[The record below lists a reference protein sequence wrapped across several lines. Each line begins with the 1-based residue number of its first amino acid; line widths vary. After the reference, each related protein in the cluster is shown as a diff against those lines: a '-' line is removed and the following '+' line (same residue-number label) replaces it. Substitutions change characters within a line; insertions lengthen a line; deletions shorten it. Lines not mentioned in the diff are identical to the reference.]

1 MTEFKLT
8 MNKRNF
14 LSLEFGRWLSNSSDR
29 FSAAKGRRPRAKR
42 AVLIVVVPLTFMA
55 LAPLCSAAAKAA
67 SDQARDGAA
76 TSSGPGQATAIDR
89 GRAQFISSC
98 AFCHGPDATGGRGP
112 DLVRSKLVADDKN
125 GNLIG
130 EVVRNGRPAEGMP
143 AFTMTAGQI
152 ADIAAFLHSQ
162 VQAAV
167 QSRTMG
173 GGAYPVSRLLTG
185 SPIRGK
191 ADFDGAGG
199 CTACHSSTG
208 DLAHIA
214 RKYEPLELE
223 LRMLYP
229 PGVPATVTV
238 RLASGEKVKG
248 TLVHMD
254 EFNVALQDAAGWYHS
269 YSRRQVQV
277 SVHDPL
283 AAHRALLNKM
293 TQDQFHDL
301 FAYLE
306 SLK

>member
-1 MTEFKLT
+1 MTDFKLT
-8 MNKRNF
+8 MNKRN
-14 LSLEFGRWLSNSSDR
+14 LLPLEFGRWPSNSSDR
-29 FSAAKGRRPRAKR
+29 FSVGKGCRQRATR
-42 AVLIVVVPLTFMA
+42 AVLMAVVPLIFMA
-55 LAPLCSAAAKAA
+55 LAPVCSAAAKTA
-67 SDQARDGAA
+67 SAKPRDGAA
-76 TSSGPGQATAIDR
+76 PSSDASQTAAIDH
-89 GRAQFISSC
+89 GREQFISNC

-143 AFTMTAGQI
+143 AFTMTSGQI

-167 QSRTMG
+167 ESRTMG

-185 SPIRGK
+185 SPVRGK
-191 ADFDGAGG
+191 AYFAGAGG
-199 CTACHSSTG
+199 CTACHSPTG

-214 RKYEPLELE
+214 SKYEPLDLE

-229 PGVPATVTV
+229 PGVHATVTV
-238 RLASGEKVKG
+238 HLASGEQVKG
-248 TLVHMD
+248 TLLHLD
-254 EFNVALQDAAGWYHS
+254 EFNVALRDAAGWYHS
-269 YSRRQVQV
+269 YSRKQVQV

-283 AAHRALLNKM
+283 AAHQALLNKL